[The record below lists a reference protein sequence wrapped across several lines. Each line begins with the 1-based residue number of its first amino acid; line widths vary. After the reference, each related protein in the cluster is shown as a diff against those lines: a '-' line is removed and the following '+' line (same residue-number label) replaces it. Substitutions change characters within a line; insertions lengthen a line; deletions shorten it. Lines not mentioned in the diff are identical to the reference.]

1 MEPKSQDWH
10 RADIK
15 SALEK
20 RGITLRDLSRQAGLS
35 PDSLRNVFTRSWPR
49 AERIIA
55 DALGI
60 TPQEIWP
67 SRYGD
72 MPDSYTHHR
81 AHETGA

>member
-35 PDSLRNVFTRSWPR
+35 PDSLRNV
-49 AERIIA
+49 
-55 DALGI
+55 
-60 TPQEIWP
+60 
-67 SRYGD
+67 YGD
-72 MPDSYTHHR
+72 MQIKND
-81 AHETGA
+81 ADIAE

>member
-55 DALGI
+55 DALGA

-67 SRYGD
+67 SRYAGIQEKNE
-72 MPDSYTHHR
+72 
-81 AHETGA
+81 ANAAE

>member
-35 PDSLRNVFTRSWPR
+35 PDSLRNVFTRAWPR

-55 DALGI
+55 DALGV

-67 SRYGD
+67 SRYDGMQIND
-72 MPDSYTHHR
+72 DADT
-81 AHETGA
+81 AE

>member
-20 RGITLRDLSRQAGLS
+20 RGITLRELSRQAGLS

-55 DALGI
+55 DALGV

-72 MPDSYTHHR
+72 MPLKND
-81 AHETGA
+81 

>member
-20 RGITLRDLSRQAGLS
+20 RYYSSRIALLVRPVLS
-35 PDSLRNVFTRSWPR
+35 PDSLRNVFTRSLAE

-60 TPQEIWP
+60 RRGDLAVALW
-67 SRYGD
+67 RY
-72 MPDSYTHHR
+72 
-81 AHETGA
+81 ANKK

>member
-20 RGITLRDLSRQAGLS
+20 EVLRSEIFLVRPVYHLIHCTM
-35 PDSLRNVFTRSWPR
+35 SLPVRPR

-60 TPQEIWP
+60 TPKEIWP
-67 SRYGD
+67 SRYDD
-72 MPDSYTHHR
+72 MQIKNDADT
-81 AHETGA
+81 AE

>member
-35 PDSLRNVFTRSWPR
+35 PDSLRNVFTRSCRELNGLLRTRWASRRRRSGRR
-49 AERIIA
+49 AMAICK
-55 DALGI
+55 
-60 TPQEIWP
+60 
-67 SRYGD
+67 
-72 MPDSYTHHR
+72 
-81 AHETGA
+81 

>member
-55 DALGI
+55 DALGV

-72 MPDSYTHHR
+72 MP
-81 AHETGA
+81 

>member
-35 PDSLRNVFTRSWPR
+35 PDSLRNVFTSSWPR

-55 DALGI
+55 DA
-60 TPQEIWP
+60 
-67 SRYGD
+67 
-72 MPDSYTHHR
+72 
-81 AHETGA
+81 

>member
-72 MPDSYTHHR
+72 MQIKMMPIPQNNN
-81 AHETGA
+81 

>member
-60 TPQEIWP
+60 TPQEIWQ

-72 MPDSYTHHR
+72 MQIKNDANT
-81 AHETGA
+81 AE